1 MSDEFTAG
9 GCNPSDCASCGGG
22 CSSAGGC
29 DPVENHKTITL
40 TMEDDTEVECA
51 ILTVFPVDAKEYIA
65 LLPLDEN
72 GQNESGEV
80 YLYAFARTE
89 SGEPMLSNIESD
101 EEYAKAA
108 VAFDTVLQNAKDSDQ
123 RTIIAIPVFYGIAI
137 IILPKCYCSLRS
149 Q

>member
-1 MSDEFTAG
+1 MSDEFNSLA

-22 CSSAGGC
+22 CSSSRRMQH
-29 DPVENHKTITL
+29 PVENQQDNHPYHGRS
-40 TMEDDTEVECA
+40 DTEVECA

-89 SGEPMLSNIESD
+89 SGDPMLSNIESD

-108 VAFDTVLQNAKDSDQ
+108 VAFDTVLQNAKDSMDK
-123 RTIIAIPVFYGIAI
+123 ID
-137 IILPKCYCSLRS
+137 
-149 Q
+149 

>member
-51 ILTVFPVDAKEYIA
+51 ILTVFPVDVKEYIA

-89 SGEPMLSNIESD
+89 SGDPMLSNIESD

-108 VAFDTVLQNAKDSDQ
+108 VAFDTVLQNAKDS
-123 RTIIAIPVFYGIAI
+123 
-137 IILPKCYCSLRS
+137 
-149 Q
+149 